1 MKLTMFSKRLT
12 ALLLGGALAIAL
24 LLTPAAPPARAQDGD
39 PADPV
44 DQLLGED
51 EEEQAAPEQVEV
63 EPTADDDAIEERLQS
78 ILDSTGWFRETL
90 VDVRDGVVFL
100 SGNTTSDRRRTWA
113 GDLARSTRD
122 VVAVVNN
129 IEVVPPSA
137 LAIAQEE
144 LQQIWRG
151 TLRALPII
159 LLGLAVLVVA
169 WYVARGVFRL
179 ARWLFR
185 DSIRSPLLRDVIA
198 RVVAVPAFLLGL
210 YLVLQVAGL
219 TRLALGVV
227 GGTGVV
233 GIVVGFAF
241 RDIAENFLASL
252 LISMRNPFRADDL
265 IEVAGFTGIVRQV
278 TTRSTILMTLDG
290 NHVQIPNATIFK
302 STITNFTAN
311 PNRRGDFRVGIGYD
325 AEVAEAQA
333 TVAGV
338 LADYPAVLERPEPLV
353 LVEEMGAS
361 TINVR
366 VYYWFNGHDVDH
378 RKIKSALIRLTKRA
392 LEAGGFSMPDE
403 AREVIFPQGVPILTA
418 DSTTSEATRSGVSSN
433 GTTGPDGEAA
443 PRPSAIAEGP
453 TPLTSAAEG
462 DLRSGEDELREQA
475 RQSPTPEEGADLLE
489 QN

>member
-1 MKLTMFSKRLT
+1 MKLTISRKRLCV
-12 ALLLGGALAIAL
+12 L
-24 LLTPAAPPARAQDGD
+24 LLTGVLALAFAGSPATAHAQDGGD
-39 PADPV
+39 PVDPV
-44 DQLLGED
+44 DQLLGTD

-63 EPTADDDAIEERLQS
+63 QPTADDAAIEERLRN
-78 ILDSTGWFRETL
+78 ILDSTAWFDNPQ
-90 VDVRDGVVFL
+90 VDVRNGVVFL
-100 SGNTTSDRRRTWA
+100 DGETSLDRHRTWA

-122 VVAVVNN
+122 VVAVVNR

-137 LAIAQEE
+137 LAVAQGE
-144 LQQIWRG
+144 LQRLWRG
-151 TLRALPII
+151 TIRALPII
-159 LLGLAVLVVA
+159 ALGLVVLVVA

-198 RVVAVPAFLLGL
+198 RVVAVPVFLLGL

-219 TRLALGVV
+219 TRLALGIV

-252 LISMRNPFRADDL
+252 LISVRNPFRADDL

-311 PNRRGDFRVGIGYD
+311 PNRRGDFTVGIGYD

-333 TVAGV
+333 TVAQV

-361 TINVR
+361 TLNVR
-366 VYYWFNGHDVDH
+366 VYYWFNGRDVDH

-403 AREVIFPQGVPILTA
+403 AREVIFPQGVPILTV
-418 DSTTSEATRSGVSSN
+418 DSATGEATRSGVSTN
-433 GTTGPDGEAA
+433 GTGGQESA
-443 PRPSAIAEGP
+443 PNISAIAEGP
-453 TPLTSAAEG
+453 APLTSAAEG
-462 DLRSGEDELREQA
+462 ELRSEEGELREQA